1 MITKL
6 FERVQKRVEG
16 FYFDARRNTFEF
28 DNVLNGQR
36 ERIYAERNRIL
47 DGEDVHEQILK
58 SFPDMV
64 GTIVSTAV
72 DPMANFNEWDLER
85 ANNIFSD
92 KLFGTNTEYLD
103 KENTEGATYNEI
115 FEMVLEAVITQYTEK
130 IEKLKEDGFDFSIIE
145 RDALLSFVDRK
156 WVDHIDA
163 MVQLRNGIG
172 LRGYG
177 GKDPIVEYRKEAI
190 VMFNEMVENI
200 SFDTAVFLFKV
211 KVEKKEKPTV
221 PAPRKINVIIPQG
234 TVKNYSVK
242 KEIRGNDPCPCGS
255 GKKYKNCCGKK

>member
-1 MITKL
+1 
-6 FERVQKRVEG
+6 VEG

-36 ERIYAERNRIL
+36 ELIYAERNKIL

-64 GTIVSTAV
+64 GSIVSTAINPV
-72 DPMANFNEWDLER
+72 QNWNEWDLDR
-85 ANNIFSD
+85 ANKILSD
-92 KLFGTNTEYLD
+92 KLFGTDTQYLD
-103 KENTEGATYNEI
+103 TENTTGATYEEI
-115 FEMVLEAVITQYTEK
+115 FEMVLEAVTEQYEAK
-130 IEKLKEDGFDFSIIE
+130 IAKLKADEFDFSVVE
-145 RDALLSFVDRK
+145 RDIFLSIIDRK

-177 GKDPIVEYRKEAI
+177 GKDPITEYRKEAI
-190 VMFNEMVENI
+190 IMFNEMVESI
-200 SFDTAVFLFKV
+200 SYDTAVFLFKV
-211 KVEKKEKPTV
+211 RMEKRENPQAPVVRKV
-221 PAPRKINVIIPQG
+221 NIIVPQG
-234 TVKNYSVK
+234 TVKNLSIK
-242 KEIRGNDPCPCGS
+242 KEVRGNDPCPCGS